1 MARYVYTAHTAGGR
15 RTGTLE
21 ADSENAALQRLRAQ
35 KVTVLD
41 LRMASA
47 AGEDDARNEE
57 LFRLDIF
64 QRWPIRAQ
72 DLELILRQTGSL
84 LHSGVPI
91 ITALTAIARTC
102 PARAARALNLVSQE
116 VRKGKPFSKAL
127 GSCMPGLDRVT
138 LGLISVGEANG
149 TLDEMCRYSAN
160 LMERAR
166 KLRAQ
171 MIETFTYPAIVIL
184 GAMGVGYYM
193 VRHVFPVVMKF
204 IEGSGRKAAV
214 LPLPTRMVI
223 ALDGFLSTYGIFIL
237 LAPVVLAIVIMALR
251 KYPRSGEIV
260 DALALKI
267 PLLGGAF
274 CFHAN
279 TMWCRTLGSMLS
291 GGLDVLA
298 AVDLTQATMNNW
310 VYALELGSIKDT
322 IRNGRS
328 LGDSIGA
335 SRLAQLNPMAHT
347 MISVSEQGGR
357 LAESLIEAAEFSQDQ
372 LNRRVELLS
381 SIVEP
386 AILLI
391 VGGFVGLVYFG
402 FFMAIYS
409 ATRSAL

>member
-1 MARYVYTAHTAGGR
+1 MARYIYTAHTAGGR
-15 RTGTLE
+15 RTGTIE
-21 ADSENAALQRLRAQ
+21 ADSEDMALQRLRAQ
-35 KVTVLD
+35 KITVLD
-41 LRMASA
+41 LKISS
-47 AGEDDARNEE
+47 GQGKESGKTSGI
-57 LFRLDIF
+57 LGLDLLK
-64 QRWPIRAQ
+64 RWPIRKQ
-72 DLELILRQTGSL
+72 DQELILRQTGSL

-102 PARAARALNLVSQE
+102 PARAARSLNLVSQE
-116 VRKGKPFSKAL
+116 VRKGNQFSKAL
-127 GSCMPGLDRVT
+127 GSCMPGVDRVT

-149 TLDEMCRYSAN
+149 TLDEMCRYAAN

-223 ALDGFLSTYGIFIL
+223 ALDGFLSAYGIFIL

-260 DALALKI
+260 DAFALKI
-267 PLLGGAF
+267 PLLGKAF
-274 CFHAN
+274 SFHAN
-279 TMWCRTLGSMLS
+279 TMWCRTLGSMLT

-310 VYALELGSIKDT
+310 VYSLELKSIKDT

-357 LAESLIEAAEFSQDQ
+357 LAESLIEAADFSHDQ

-381 SIVEP
+381 RLVEP

-409 ATRSAL
+409 ATRSAF